1 VIRYAQGRDLEEAIR
16 QNPADGSFGIGHAC
30 SATHGRPTEENAHPD
45 RHCRDDIGIAAS
57 L

>member
-30 SATHGRPTEENAHPD
+30 SATHGRPTEENAH
-45 RHCRDDIGIAAS
+45 RHRDCRGDILITAS